1 MVIAIDGPS
10 GSGKST
16 TARMVAQRLGFL
28 YLDTGA
34 MYRALTLKAFREGL
48 NLRDGAAALGALADR
63 TEVALVQSDE
73 GLRTLLDGEDVSE
86 EIRLPAVTAR
96 IAPVCGVPHVREVL
110 VRRQREIGRDARG
123 VVMEGRDIGTV
134 VFPDAE
140 LKIYLDADVEERAW
154 RRCVEWEKQ
163 GIEVSL
169 EDVKKD
175 MIERDRRDME
185 REHGPLRHSEDMIV
199 LDTTNLT
206 IAGQV
211 DRIVR
216 LAKEKGLG

>member
-1 MVIAIDGPS
+1 LVITIDGPA

-34 MYRALTLKAFREGL
+34 MYRALTVKAMREGL
-48 NLRDGAAALGALADR
+48 NLENEAVLGALADR
-63 TEVALVQSDE
+63 TEVELVRRDE

-86 EIRLPAVTAR
+86 QIRLPEVTAR
-96 IAPVCGVPHVREVL
+96 IAPVCRVPHVREVL
-110 VRRQREIGRDARG
+110 VRRQRQIGRAARD

-140 LKIYLDADVEERAW
+140 LKVYLDANAEERAR
-154 RRCVEWEKQ
+154 RRCGELEKQ
-163 GIEVSL
+163 GIKVCF
-169 EDVKKD
+169 EDVKQD
-175 MIERDRRDME
+175 MIERDRRDLE
-185 REHGPLRHSEDMIV
+185 REHGPLRRSEDMLV
-199 LDTTNLT
+199 VDTTNLT

-211 DRIVR
+211 DRIVQ
-216 LAKEKGLG
+216 LAQEQGYG